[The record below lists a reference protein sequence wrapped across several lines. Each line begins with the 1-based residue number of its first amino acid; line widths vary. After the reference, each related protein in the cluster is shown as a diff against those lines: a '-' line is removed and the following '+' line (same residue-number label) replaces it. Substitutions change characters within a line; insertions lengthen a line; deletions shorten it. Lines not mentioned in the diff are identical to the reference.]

1 MQTITPMQEK
11 KTKLSAMQLCDFC
24 AQTAAMLHSGCS
36 LEDICAAFAQDG
48 ADETARAAGQ
58 IAGYLDEGRTFA
70 ESAGLTGVFPD
81 YALGVLGTAELSGRL
96 DESLERLSDYYRRQ
110 EEMQQ
115 KMRSSLTYP
124 AALLGMM
131 CVVLGVLVF
140 WVLPMFRGVYDS
152 LTGSLAASAYSYVS
166 AAGVIGIV
174 GLVVSALLA
183 LSLLVL
189 TCILGTESG
198 REALRGPLEKLP
210 LTREALYKLALSR
223 LTDTLS
229 TLLASGTDPQE
240 AMETALTQCGH
251 DGLREKLAGSGERLA
266 MGEGFAG
273 VLRGVLPALYARM
286 LRVGET
292 SGSLTDALEQLSGRL
307 GKEAGDSITKLI
319 DSVEPALMGFLTVTV
334 GLTLLSVMLPL
345 LGILG
350 AV

>member
-1 MQTITPMQEK
+1 MQTITPTQEK
-11 KTKLSAMQLCDFC
+11 KNKLTAMQLCDFC

-36 LEDICAAFAQDG
+36 LEDICAALSQDG
-48 ADETARAAGQ
+48 TDETARAAGE
-58 IAGYLDEGRTFA
+58 IGSCLEEGRTFA
-70 ESAGLTGVFPD
+70 ESAALTGVFPD
-81 YALGVLGTAELSGRL
+81 YALGVLSTAELAGRL

-115 KMRSSLTYP
+115 KIRASLTYP

-131 CVVLGVLVF
+131 CAVLGVLVF

-174 GLVVSALLA
+174 GLVVSAVLA

-189 TCILGTESG
+189 TRILGTESG
-198 REALRGPLEKLP
+198 RKALRGPLEKLP
-210 LTREALYKLALSR
+210 LTRDAVFRLALSR

-229 TLLASGTDPQE
+229 TLLASGTDPRE
-240 AMETALTQCGH
+240 AMETALSQCAH
-251 DGLREKLAGSGERLA
+251 DGLREKLAGTGERLA
-266 MGEGFAG
+266 MGEGFAP
-273 VLRGVLPALYARM
+273 VLGGVLPARYARM

-292 SGSLTDALEQLSGRL
+292 GGSLTDALEQLSDRL
-307 GKEAGDSITKLI
+307 GKEAGDSITRLI
-319 DSVEPALMGFLTVTV
+319 DSVEPALMGFLTVSV

>member
-11 KTKLSAMQLCDFC
+11 KEKLSAMQLCDFC

-36 LEDICAAFAQDG
+36 LEDACAALAQDG
-48 ADETARAAGQ
+48 ADETALAAGE
-58 IAGYLDEGRTFA
+58 IAGYLEEGKAFA
-70 ESAGLTGVFPD
+70 ESVRLTGVFPD
-81 YALGVLGTAELSGRL
+81 YALGVLGTAELAGRL

-110 EEMQQ
+110 EGMQQ
-115 KMRSSLTYP
+115 KMRSALTYP

-131 CVVLGVLVF
+131 CAVLGVLVF

-174 GLVVSALLA
+174 GLVVSAVLA

-189 TCILGTESG
+189 TLVMGKESG

-210 LTREALYKLALSR
+210 LTRDALYRLALSR

-240 AMETALTQCGH
+240 AMENALSQCGH
-251 DGLREKLAGSGERLA
+251 DGLRGKLAGAPERLA
-266 MGEGFAG
+266 VGESFAG
-273 VLRGVLPALYARM
+273 VLSGVLPALYARM

-292 SGSLTDALEQLSGRL
+292 GGSLTDALEQLSDRL

-319 DSVEPALMGFLTVTV
+319 DSVEPALMGFLTVSV

>member
-1 MQTITPMQEK
+1 MQTATPMQEK
-11 KTKLSAMQLCDFC
+11 KTTLTAMQLCDFC

-36 LEDICAAFAQDG
+36 LEDSCGALSQDG
-48 ADETARAAGQ
+48 ADETARAAGE
-58 IAGYLDEGRTFA
+58 IASRLSEGRTFA
-70 ESAGLTGVFPD
+70 ESARLTGVFPE
-81 YALGVLGTAELSGRL
+81 YALGVLGTAEQSGRL

-110 EEMQQ
+110 EELLE

-131 CVVLGVLVF
+131 CMVLGVLVF

-152 LTGSLAASAYSYVS
+152 LTGSLHASAYSYVS
-166 AAGVIGIV
+166 AAGVIGTV

-189 TCILGTESG
+189 TLILRREEG

-210 LTREALYKLALSR
+210 LTRQALYKLALSR

-229 TLLASGTDPQE
+229 TLLASGMEPRE
-240 AMETALTQCGH
+240 AMETALSQCDH
-251 DGLREKLAGSGERLA
+251 DGLREALHPERLSL
-266 MGEGFAG
+266 GESFAALLG
-273 VLRGVLPALYARM
+273 PVLPARDARM

-307 GKEAGDSITKLI
+307 GKEAEDSIAGLI
-319 DSVEPALMGFLTVTV
+319 DSVEPALMGFLTVSV

>member
-1 MQTITPMQEK
+1 MQTATPMQEK
-11 KTKLSAMQLCDFC
+11 KTTLTAMQLCDFC

-36 LEDICAAFAQDG
+36 LEDSCGALSQDG
-48 ADETARAAGQ
+48 ADETARAAGE
-58 IAGYLDEGRTFA
+58 IASRLSEGRTFA
-70 ESAGLTGVFPD
+70 ESARLTGVFPE
-81 YALGVLGTAELSGRL
+81 YALGVLGTAEQSGRL

-110 EEMQQ
+110 EELLE

-152 LTGSLAASAYSYVS
+152 LTGSLHASAYSYVS
-166 AAGVIGIV
+166 AAGVIGTV

-189 TCILGTESG
+189 TLILRREEG

-210 LTREALYKLALSR
+210 LTRQALYKLALSR

-229 TLLASGTDPQE
+229 TLLASGMDPLE
-240 AMETALTQCGH
+240 AMETALSQCDH
-251 DGLREKLAGSGERLA
+251 DGLREALHPERLSL
-266 MGEGFAG
+266 GESFASLLG
-273 VLRGVLPALYARM
+273 PVLPARDARM

-307 GKEAGDSITKLI
+307 GKDAEDSIAGLI
-319 DSVEPALMGFLTVTV
+319 DSVEPALMGFLTVSV

>member
-1 MQTITPMQEK
+1 MQTATPMQEK
-11 KTKLSAMQLCDFC
+11 KKTLTAMQLCDFC

-36 LEDICAAFAQDG
+36 LEDSCGALSQDG
-48 ADETARAAGQ
+48 ADETARAAGE
-58 IAGYLDEGRTFA
+58 IASRLSEGRTFA
-70 ESAGLTGVFPD
+70 ESARLTGVFPE
-81 YALGVLGTAELSGRL
+81 YALGVLGTAEQSGRL

-110 EEMQQ
+110 EELLQ

-131 CVVLGVLVF
+131 CMVLAVLVF
-140 WVLPMFRGVYDS
+140 WVLPMFRGVYNS
-152 LTGSLAASAYSYVS
+152 LTGSLHASAYSYVS
-166 AAGVIGIV
+166 AAGVIGTV

-183 LSLLVL
+183 ASLLVL
-189 TCILGTESG
+189 TFIMRREAG

-210 LTREALYKLALSR
+210 LTRQALYKLALSR

-229 TLLASGTDPQE
+229 TVLASGMDPRE
-240 AMETALTQCGH
+240 AMETALSQCDH
-251 DGLREKLAGSGERLA
+251 QELPEMLSGSPERLSL
-266 MGEGFAG
+266 GESFAV
-273 VLRGVLPALYARM
+273 VLAPVLPARDARM

-307 GKEAGDSITKLI
+307 GKEAEDSIAGLI
-319 DSVEPALMGFLTVTV
+319 DSVEPALMGFLTVSV